1 MRKCRDTI
9 SLNIQTTPFERVG
22 MYCSYAVLYYIYLYT
37 YGTARCTYDISED
50 PGVTFWILFGITGL
64 E

>member
-22 MYCSYAVLYYIYLYT
+22 MYCSFAALYLHT
-37 YGTARCTYDISED
+37 YGTAPCTYDISED